1 MPLPAPPDLRG
12 RVAIVTGG
20 SRGIGREVCLALA
33 EAGCAVVVAAK
44 TATPQPTLPGTVYTV
59 AAECDARS
67 RNAGASSSS
76 SPRAMPFVLDL
87 RDEASIRACVRATIE
102 RFGRVDVLVNNA
114 SALWWHTVEETPTKK
129 YDLIQAINARG
140 AFLAT
145 RECLPHMR
153 AQNFGRVICMGPPIP
168 RGGREGYR
176 AYAGK
181 TAYYMSKCGM
191 TMVALGA
198 AAEGRGRDQ
207 RKRAVAGDRRRELRE
222 RKLRARRP
230 VELAQGQ
237 DPGRLRVVLDRG
249 RGRDHRA
256 RVDRRRVP
264 EDQGC
269 RRRGPSRV

>member
-114 SALWWHTVEETPTKK
+114 SALWWHTVEEAEKK
-129 YDLIQAINARG
+129 YDLIQAINAAG
-140 AFLAT
+140 FLAT

-153 AQNFGRVICMGPPIP
+153 AQNFGRVIAWPPDP
-168 RGGREGYR
+168 ARGDGG
-176 AYAGK
+176 
-181 TAYYMSKCGM
+181 
-191 TMVALGA
+191 VP
-198 AAEGRGRDQ
+198 
-207 RKRAVAGDRRRELRE
+207 RE
-222 RKLRARRP
+222 RR
-230 VELAQGQ
+230 
-237 DPGRLRVVLDRG
+237 
-249 RGRDHRA
+249 
-256 RVDRRRVP
+256 
-264 EDQGC
+264 
-269 RRRGPSRV
+269 